1 MIRVSRFEGAD
12 MADYYS
18 VIAQAVSILPNK
30 TEEARHAIYDRART
44 AIQEKLRTL
53 DPPISEPEIE
63 RVRLELEAAIVRL
76 EMEYIL

>member
-1 MIRVSRFEGAD
+1 